1 MRKQYYDMRLKII
14 SCRFFNHCDS
24 YKMSNFLFLF
34 LGGLFLSLLVGL
46 SFFFPLY
53 EIELHNG
60 PCRDIREGQRFSIST
75 NEVAVDDDFLNKHFP
90 FPESNICYS

>member
-14 SCRFFNHCDS
+14 SCRFLITVTVTRC
-24 YKMSNFLFLF
+24 LI

-60 PCRDIREGQRFSIST
+60 PCRDIREGQRFSISA